1 MTDKNA
7 NQNKK
12 TDTDQKNT
20 KSNLF
25 TDFNFIQSLKETLN
39 EKNFIKTTDIQS
51 QSMPAMLAGK
61 SVVGVSETG
70 SGKTLAYV
78 LPILQMLKSLELQ
91 NNPVVT
97 EAQPRAAVIVPSR
110 ELGEQ
115 VSRVFKLFTHTT
127 RLRVRTVLGG
137 STAASAKQNIKAPFD
152 ILVATPGRL
161 IQLMDLE
168 LINLCDNRILIFDE
182 ADQMLDGGF
191 LPDAERIASESAR
204 NLQLGLFS
212 ATVSN
217 ATQDL
222 ITSLFSKAEI
232 IRSTNSQVV
241 GQRNTVQTVKTL
253 STKNVMVPEGKRYP
267 LMEKILNEKND
278 GSTLIFVNTR
288 TQCDILFELMKKSGF
303 ECLCYRGEM
312 DKVERRANLK
322 LFRDGKIKLLISTDL
337 ASRGLDVDHIDRV
350 INYHLP
356 QQIEN
361 YLHRVGRT
369 ARAGREG
376 QVINLVTDRD
386 KILISRLDK

>member
-1 MTDKNA
+1 MTEKML
-7 NQNKK
+7 
-12 TDTDQKNT
+12 NT
-20 KSNLF
+20 KSNMF
-25 TDFNFIQSLKETLN
+25 ADFNLIQSLKDTLS
-39 EKNFIKTTDIQS
+39 EKNFTKTTDIQS
-51 QSMPAMLAGK
+51 RSMPALLAGK

-78 LPILQMLKSLELQ
+78 LPILQILKSLELQ
-91 NNPVVT
+91 NNPVVM
-97 EAQPRAAVIVPSR
+97 ESQPRAAVIVPSR

-115 VSRVFKLFTHTT
+115 VSRVFKMFTHET

-137 STAASAKQNIKAPFD
+137 STAAAAKQNIKAPFEV
-152 ILVATPGRL
+152 LVATPGRL
-161 IQLMDLE
+161 IQLLDQE

-191 LPDAERIASESAR
+191 LPDAERIARESAR

-217 ATQDL
+217 TTQEL
-222 ITSLFSKAEI
+222 IASLFSKAEI

-253 STKNVMVPEGKRYP
+253 KTQNLTVPEGKRYP
-267 LMEKILNEKND
+267 LMEKILNEKNE

-288 TQCDILFELMKKSGF
+288 AQCDILFELMKKSGF
-303 ECLCYRGEM
+303 DCLCYRGEM

-356 QQIEN
+356 QQVEN

-369 ARAGREG
+369 ARAGRDG

-386 KILISRLDK
+386 KILISRLGK